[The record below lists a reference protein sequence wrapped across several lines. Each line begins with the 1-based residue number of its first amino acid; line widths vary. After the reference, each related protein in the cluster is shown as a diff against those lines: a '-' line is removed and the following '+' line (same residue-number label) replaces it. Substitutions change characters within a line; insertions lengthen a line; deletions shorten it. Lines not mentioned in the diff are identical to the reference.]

1 MGPIT
6 PYLLYEDAAA
16 ALDFLHRAFG
26 FEEVLRHGADDGTVN
41 HAEMRLGDGMIYLG
55 GPGGDFRNPAR
66 IGAATVLICLTVE
79 DVDAVCEQARAAGAE
94 ISEEP
99 ADQEYGERRF
109 AARDPEG
116 HVWYVAQPIRDAAP
130 EDWGATSAQG

>member
-1 MGPIT
+1 MGIIT

-55 GPGGDFRNPAR
+55 GPGGDFHNPAR

-79 DVDAVCEQARAAGAE
+79 DVDTVCQQARAAGAE

-116 HVWYVAQPIRDAAP
+116 HVWYVAQPIRDVAP